1 MEKQNLSADEQMR
14 RLGNRWVFDCANR
27 LMTDENMERKAAFR
41 QAVRAYHLLELL
53 GKGEVHFEYLKV
65 NGEKRHA
72 RGTLCHGISPEFD
85 SYEFKNDM
93 PDVGQMDFGI
103 ITYFDLDKNEFRC
116 LHIRNLLTSRSW
128 EAENL
133 RHFVTSCSIKSH
145 NYEKEE
151 SYSAFH

>member
-27 LMTDENMERKAAFR
+27 LMADENMERKAAFR

-53 GKGEVHFEYLKV
+53 GKGEVRFEYLKV

-85 SYEFKNDM
+85 NYEFKNDK
-93 PDVGQMDFGI
+93 PDVGQTDFGI
-103 ITYFDLDKNEFRC
+103 IVYFDLDKQEFRS
-116 LHIRNLLTSRSW
+116 LHIRNLL
-128 EAENL
+128 
-133 RHFVTSCSIKSH
+133 I
-145 NYEKEE
+145 
-151 SYSAFH
+151 SYGTDYGQLSPWSGL

>member
-27 LMTDENMERKAAFR
+27 LMADENMERKDAFR

-53 GKGEVHFEYLKV
+53 GKGEAEFEYLKV

-72 RGTLCHGISPEFD
+72 RGTLCHGISAEFD
-85 SYEFKNDM
+85 NYEFKNDK

-103 ITYFDLDKNEFRC
+103 ITYFDLDKQEFRC
-116 LHIRNLLTSRSW
+116 LHIRNLL
-128 EAENL
+128 L
-133 RHFVTSCSIKSH
+133 
-145 NYEKEE
+145 
-151 SYSAFH
+151 SYSTDYEQLSPWSGE